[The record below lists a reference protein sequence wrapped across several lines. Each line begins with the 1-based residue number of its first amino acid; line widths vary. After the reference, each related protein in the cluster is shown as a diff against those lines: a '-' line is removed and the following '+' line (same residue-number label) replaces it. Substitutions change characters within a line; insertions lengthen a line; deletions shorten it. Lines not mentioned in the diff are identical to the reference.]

1 MLTID
6 KLKELGADTESG
18 INRCVGNEDFYL
30 KIVGM
35 VLNSGDFDALK
46 EAIDNG
52 DLDTGF
58 EKAHA
63 LKGIVSNASLD
74 SLLAP
79 VVEITEHLRAR
90 EDMDYAPLV
99 DAIFSPLSNR
109 VFIVLLNHLLY
120 ALSLK
125 RALSYFYY
133 TTFPPF

>member
-18 INRCVGNEDFYL
+18 INRCMGNEDFYL

-46 EAIDNG
+46 EALEKG

-63 LKGIVSNASLD
+63 LKGIVGI
-74 SLLAP
+74 
-79 VVEITEHLRAR
+79 EG
-90 EDMDYAPLV
+90 
-99 DAIFSPLSNR
+99 AIVGVAN
-109 VFIVLLNHLLY
+109 LY
-120 ALSLK
+120 GGLQS
-125 RALSYFYY
+125 
-133 TTFPPF
+133 

>member
-74 SLLAP
+74 NLLAP

-99 DAIFSPLSNR
+99 DAIFSELDKYR
-109 VFIVLLNHLLY
+109 QL
-120 ALSLK
+120 AQD
-125 RALSYFYY
+125 
-133 TTFPPF
+133 

>member
-58 EKAHA
+58 EKA
-63 LKGIVSNASLD
+63 
-74 SLLAP
+74 
-79 VVEITEHLRAR
+79 RA
-90 EDMDYAPLV
+90 
-99 DAIFSPLSNR
+99 
-109 VFIVLLNHLLY
+109 
-120 ALSLK
+120 
-125 RALSYFYY
+125 
-133 TTFPPF
+133 